1 MLLAATHNLWRS
13 LPYVLLFTFQPL
25 LICILI
31 LISLHQFP
39 GGGELSLSD
48 QNGFSA
54 VRWVKPVGFGFC
66 RNVITWNNNSFCL
79 CVLVYVNKHPNP
91 SFTPAVPVI
100 WSVFPFWGFD
110 HIWNFRSSCSQIIPD
125 AGRPCMYQI
134 LRSVLLGLFML
145 MFSNPYNCFLSI
157 ELPLWIFEF

>member
-1 MLLAATHNLWRS
+1 MLLSSVFSIIEMLLAAMHNLWRS

-79 CVLVYVNKHPNP
+79 CVLVYVNNHPNHQP
-91 SFTPAVPVI
+91 FIHSCSACDLEC
-100 WSVFPFWGFD
+100 FPF
-110 HIWNFRSSCSQIIPD
+110 
-125 AGRPCMYQI
+125 
-134 LRSVLLGLFML
+134 LRVW
-145 MFSNPYNCFLSI
+145 PRI
-157 ELPLWIFEF
+157 ELQEQLLPNNSRCRQTLYVSNIMFCVVGPIHADVFQSP